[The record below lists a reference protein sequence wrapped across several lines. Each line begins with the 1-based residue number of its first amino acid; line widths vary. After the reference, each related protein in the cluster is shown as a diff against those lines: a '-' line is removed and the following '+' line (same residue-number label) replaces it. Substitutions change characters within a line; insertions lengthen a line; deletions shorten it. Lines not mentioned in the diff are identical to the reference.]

1 MSHFTKAILD
11 IIAET
16 NGAAELTY
24 EDMITR
30 INQKFEQ
37 RGIEQRVGL
46 YRSEEQAR
54 YRFLQ

>member
-1 MSHFTKAILD
+1 MSHFTKAMLD

-16 NGAAELTY
+16 NCAAELTY
-24 EDMITR
+24 EDMITN
-30 INQKFEQ
+30 INQKFEK

-54 YRFLQ
+54 